1 MIDKFLQVFPSNA
14 DVYDRNAKSSGFP
27 GPFIPVKTEIDG
39 PRMDME
45 DPSVES
51 SYRRTSLRR
60 VANRQTGF
68 EVL

>member
-1 MIDKFLQVFPSNA
+1 MAIHSW
-14 DVYDRNAKSSGFP
+14 
-27 GPFIPVKTEIDG
+27 KTEIDG

-60 VANRQTGF
+60 VANR
-68 EVL
+68 

>member
-1 MIDKFLQVFPSNA
+1 MTGTLNHLVSRAIHSWK
-14 DVYDRNAKSSGFP
+14 K
-27 GPFIPVKTEIDG
+27 EIDG

-60 VANRQTGF
+60 VANR
-68 EVL
+68 